1 VRFVLIYVHEKL
13 LGLTLSPA
21 LLATADVVI
30 E

>member
-1 VRFVLIYVHEKL
+1 MVYVHEKL